1 VPGAG
6 EREEGSWGRET
17 SVEKKKKMRE
27 RRVSD
32 TWVPHVGSWDEE
44 EI

>member
-1 VPGAG
+1 LGKGDVGGKKEDEG
-6 EREEGSWGRET
+6 E
-17 SVEKKKKMRE
+17 K
-27 RRVSD
+27 SD

>member
-1 VPGAG
+1 LGKGDVGG
-6 EREEGSWGRET
+6 
-17 SVEKKKKMRE
+17 KKKKMRE